1 VRVPDALIGLAFAG
15 APIGSR
21 GVVNALLVF
30 AAIVFFMLAAPG
42 LGFLATT
49 AVLLFA
55 LMR

>member
-1 VRVPDALIGLAFAG
+1 MRVPDALIGLAFAG